1 MGKHSG
7 RHAFKDKLISLGYA
21 DLTDDVIENA
31 FGKFKILADKKKHI
45 YDEDII
51 ALVDDSLVLDNKANT
66 IVLKSLKVF
75 AGTGEPQKADMTL
88 DVNGQIK
95 SATET
100 GDGPV
105 DAIFKCIKNLYPHD
119 VNLQLYQVHAVTE
132 GTDAQATVSVRI
144 EENGKTTVGQAA
156 DTDTLVAS
164 ANAYIAALNK
174 MILKREKTAPAME
187 QEKEKMRGIQ
197 MGLFDKVKK
206 IWSQDMAI
214 DLGTANTLVV
224 VKGQGVVL
232 NEPSVVAIVEQ
243 AGKKQV
249 LAVGDEAKTML
260 GRTPGNIEAIR
271 PLRDGVI
278 ADFIV
283 TEEMIKHFI
292 KKVHKGRSFANPRIL
307 ICVPTGSTPVE
318 RKAIQDSALAAGAR
332 RVQLI
337 EEPIAAAIGANLPI
351 SEATGSMVVD
361 IGGGT
366 SEIAVMSLGG
376 LVYSKSLRVAGDAMD
391 GAMANYMRKEYNL
404 MIGDSTAEK
413 IKKEIGTAIPT
424 NDNTYPVK
432 GRDLRSGTPKEVNIT
447 EEDTAEALNDILREM
462 VNGIK
467 DALEATPPELSAD
480 LVDMG
485 LTLTGGGALL
495 KNIDKRFSKETGLP
509 VHIAEDPLSCVA
521 VGTGKALDQEQTFST
536 MMTEY

>member
-1 MGKHSG
+1 
-7 RHAFKDKLISLGYA
+7 
-21 DLTDDVIENA
+21 
-31 FGKFKILADKKKHI
+31 
-45 YDEDII
+45 
-51 ALVDDSLVLDNKANT
+51 
-66 IVLKSLKVF
+66 
-75 AGTGEPQKADMTL
+75 
-88 DVNGQIK
+88 
-95 SATET
+95 
-100 GDGPV
+100 
-105 DAIFKCIKNLYPHD
+105 
-119 VNLQLYQVHAVTE
+119 
-132 GTDAQATVSVRI
+132 
-144 EENGKTTVGQAA
+144 
-156 DTDTLVAS
+156 
-164 ANAYIAALNK
+164 
-174 MILKREKTAPAME
+174 
-187 QEKEKMRGIQ
+187 
-197 MGLFDKVKK
+197 
-206 IWSQDMAI
+206 MAI

-224 VKGQGVVL
+224 LKGQGVVL
-232 NEPSVVAIVEQ
+232 NEPSVVAIAENM
-243 AGKKQV
+243 GKKTV

-260 GRTPGNIEAIR
+260 GRTPGNISAIR

-292 KKVHKGRSFANPRIL
+292 KKVHKNKTFANPRIL

-337 EEPIAAAIGANLPI
+337 EEPIAAAIGAGLPI

-366 SEIAVMSLGG
+366 TEIAVMSLGG
-376 LVYSKSLRVAGDAMD
+376 LVYSRSLRIAGDAMD
-391 GAMANYMRKEYNL
+391 TALVNYMRKEYNL

-413 IKKEIGTAIPT
+413 IKKEIGTAIPS
-424 NDNTYPVK
+424 NSNTYAVK

-447 EEDTAEALNDILREM
+447 EEDTAEALNDILKEM

-467 DALEATPPELSAD
+467 NALENTPPELSAD

-509 VHIAEDPLSCVA
+509 VFIADDPLACVA
-521 VGTGKALDQEQTFST
+521 IGTGKALEQEETFST
-536 MMTEY
+536 MLSEY

>member
-1 MGKHSG
+1 MG
-7 RHAFKDKLISLGYA
+7 I
-21 DLTDDVIENA
+21 IEN
-31 FGKFKILADKKKHI
+31 I
-45 YDEDII
+45 
-51 ALVDDSLVLDNKANT
+51 S
-66 IVLKSLKVF
+66 
-75 AGTGEPQKADMTL
+75 
-88 DVNGQIK
+88 
-95 SATET
+95 
-100 GDGPV
+100 
-105 DAIFKCIKNLYPHD
+105 
-119 VNLQLYQVHAVTE
+119 
-132 GTDAQATVSVRI
+132 
-144 EENGKTTVGQAA
+144 
-156 DTDTLVAS
+156 
-164 ANAYIAALNK
+164 
-174 MILKREKTAPAME
+174 
-187 QEKEKMRGIQ
+187 
-197 MGLFDKVKK
+197 K

-224 VKGQGVVL
+224 LKGQGVIL
-232 NEPSVVAIVEQ
+232 NEPSVVAVVDNK
-243 AGKKQV
+243 GKKSV

-260 GRTPGNIEAIR
+260 GRTPGNIQAIR

-292 KKVHKGRSFANPRIL
+292 KKVHKRSTFANPRIL

-337 EEPIAAAIGANLPI
+337 EEPIAAAIGAGLPI

-366 SEIAVMSLGG
+366 TEIAVMSLGG
-376 LVYSKSLRVAGDAMD
+376 VVYSNSLRVAGDAMD
-391 GAMANYMRKEYNL
+391 TALQTFMRKEYNL

-424 NDNTYPVK
+424 NNNKYTVK
-432 GRDLRSGTPKEVNIT
+432 GRDIRSGTPKEINIT
-447 EEDTAEALNDILREM
+447 EEDTAEALNPIVREI
-462 VNGIK
+462 VNAMK
-467 DALEATPPELSAD
+467 DALENTPPELSAD

-509 VHIAEDPLSCVA
+509 VHIADDPLACVA
-521 VGTGKALDQEQTFST
+521 VGTGKALDQEETFST
-536 MMTEY
+536 MLSEY

>member
-1 MGKHSG
+1 M
-7 RHAFKDKLISLGYA
+7 ANWFKNI
-21 DLTDDVIENA
+21 TN
-31 FGKFKILADKKKHI
+31 
-45 YDEDII
+45 
-51 ALVDDSLVLDNKANT
+51 
-66 IVLKSLKVF
+66 
-75 AGTGEPQKADMTL
+75 
-88 DVNGQIK
+88 
-95 SATET
+95 
-100 GDGPV
+100 
-105 DAIFKCIKNLYPHD
+105 
-119 VNLQLYQVHAVTE
+119 
-132 GTDAQATVSVRI
+132 
-144 EENGKTTVGQAA
+144 
-156 DTDTLVAS
+156 
-164 ANAYIAALNK
+164 
-174 MILKREKTAPAME
+174 
-187 QEKEKMRGIQ
+187 
-197 MGLFDKVKK
+197 

-224 VKGQGVVL
+224 LKGKGVVL
-232 NEPSVVAIVEQ
+232 NEPSVVAIAENN
-243 AGKKQV
+243 GKKTV

-260 GRTPGNIEAIR
+260 GRTPGNISAIR

-292 KKVHKGRSFANPRIL
+292 KKVHKNKTFANPRIL

-337 EEPIAAAIGANLPI
+337 EEPIAAAIGAGLPI

-366 SEIAVMSLGG
+366 TEIAVMSLGG
-376 LVYSKSLRVAGDAMD
+376 LVYSKSLRIAGDSMD
-391 GAMANYMRKEYNL
+391 TALVNYMRKEYNL

-413 IKKEIGTAIPT
+413 IKKEIGTAIAS
-424 NDNTYPVK
+424 NSNTYAVK

-447 EEDTAEALNDILREM
+447 EEDTAEALNDILKEM

-467 DALEATPPELSAD
+467 NALENTPPELSAD

-509 VHIAEDPLSCVA
+509 VFIADDPLACVA
-521 VGTGKALDQEQTFST
+521 IGTGKALDQEETFST
-536 MMTEY
+536 MLSEY

>member
-1 MGKHSG
+1 
-7 RHAFKDKLISLGYA
+7 
-21 DLTDDVIENA
+21 
-31 FGKFKILADKKKHI
+31 
-45 YDEDII
+45 
-51 ALVDDSLVLDNKANT
+51 
-66 IVLKSLKVF
+66 
-75 AGTGEPQKADMTL
+75 
-88 DVNGQIK
+88 
-95 SATET
+95 
-100 GDGPV
+100 
-105 DAIFKCIKNLYPHD
+105 
-119 VNLQLYQVHAVTE
+119 
-132 GTDAQATVSVRI
+132 
-144 EENGKTTVGQAA
+144 
-156 DTDTLVAS
+156 
-164 ANAYIAALNK
+164 
-174 MILKREKTAPAME
+174 
-187 QEKEKMRGIQ
+187 
-197 MGLFDKVKK
+197 
-206 IWSQDMAI
+206 MAI

-224 VKGQGVVL
+224 LKGKGVVL
-232 NEPSVVAIVEQ
+232 NEPSVVAIAENM
-243 AGKKQV
+243 GKKTV

-260 GRTPGNIEAIR
+260 GRTPGNISAIR

-292 KKVHKGRSFANPRIL
+292 KKVHKNKTFANPRIL

-337 EEPIAAAIGANLPI
+337 EEPIAAAIGAGLPI

-366 SEIAVMSLGG
+366 TEIAVMSLGG
-376 LVYSKSLRVAGDAMD
+376 LVYSRSLRVAGDAMD
-391 GAMANYMRKEYNL
+391 TALVNYMRKEYNL

-413 IKKEIGTAIPT
+413 IKKEIGTAIPS
-424 NDNTYPVK
+424 NNNTYAVK

-447 EEDTAEALNDILREM
+447 EEDTAEALNDILKEM

-467 DALEATPPELSAD
+467 DALENTPPELSAD

-509 VHIAEDPLSCVA
+509 VFIADDPLACVA
-521 VGTGKALDQEQTFST
+521 IGTGKALDQEETFST
-536 MMTEY
+536 MLSEY

>member
-1 MGKHSG
+1 
-7 RHAFKDKLISLGYA
+7 
-21 DLTDDVIENA
+21 
-31 FGKFKILADKKKHI
+31 
-45 YDEDII
+45 
-51 ALVDDSLVLDNKANT
+51 
-66 IVLKSLKVF
+66 
-75 AGTGEPQKADMTL
+75 
-88 DVNGQIK
+88 
-95 SATET
+95 
-100 GDGPV
+100 
-105 DAIFKCIKNLYPHD
+105 
-119 VNLQLYQVHAVTE
+119 
-132 GTDAQATVSVRI
+132 
-144 EENGKTTVGQAA
+144 
-156 DTDTLVAS
+156 
-164 ANAYIAALNK
+164 
-174 MILKREKTAPAME
+174 
-187 QEKEKMRGIQ
+187 
-197 MGLFDKVKK
+197 
-206 IWSQDMAI
+206 MAI

-224 VKGQGVVL
+224 LKGQGVVL
-232 NEPSVVAIVEQ
+232 NEPSDVAIVENL
-243 AGKKQV
+243 GKKTV

-260 GRTPGNIEAIR
+260 GRTPGNIAAIR

-292 KKVHKGRSFANPRIL
+292 KKVHKNSTFANPRIL

-337 EEPIAAAIGANLPI
+337 EEPIAAAIGAGLPI

-391 GAMANYMRKEYNL
+391 VAMINYMRKEYNL

-413 IKKEIGTAIPT
+413 IKKEIGTAIPS
-424 NDNTYPVK
+424 NNNTYAVK

-447 EEDTAEALNDILREM
+447 EEDTAEALNGILKEM

-467 DALEATPPELSAD
+467 DALENTPPELSAD

-509 VHIAEDPLSCVA
+509 VYIADDPLACVA
-521 VGTGKALDQEQTFST
+521 IGTGKALEQEEIFST
-536 MMTEY
+536 MLSEY